1 MRAEDKAPRLIKPPG
16 ATCPMPVGR
25 DTDISQ
31 IAESCLE
38 AVAQD
43 KYDGPD
49 PRFKDKTRLEATVL
63 SLAMDAPH
71 DPDARREF
79 LDRTMGKPKQR
90 IDSTSLNVTLTGF
103 LEQLAEE
110 EAQTIDATFT
120 DDTPDDEEDMFR

>member
-1 MRAEDKAPRLIKPPG
+1 MRTEDRAPRLIKPPG

-43 KYDGPD
+43 QYDGPD
-49 PRFKDKTRLEATVL
+49 DRFTGKTRLEATIL

-110 EAQTIDATFT
+110 EAKTVDAEFT
-120 DDTPDDEEDMFR
+120 ATPDDEEDMFR